1 MRIITR
7 CAKTG
12 LTEHSLMGQP
22 ENQNKS
28 VSPGKLGTFGGVFTP
43 SILTILGIILFLR
56 MGFMVGSGGLS
67 RALVIIAIANLV
79 SILTSVSMAAAA
91 TNIHVKGGGAYYLIS
106 RALGVRF
113 GGSIGIILFLA
124 QSVSIAFYC
133 IGFGEALIAV
143 LPPLPMVSVKSIS
156 VVAILFLFLL
166 AWLGADWATK
176 FQYLVMGLLVIA
188 LFSFFV
194 GASLKFETRQVVQ
207 NWAPL
212 ENGLPFWTL
221 FALFFPAVT
230 GFTQGVNMSGDL
242 ENPGRSI
249 PLGTFWAVG
258 LSAVIYFGAA
268 FLFAGAMTNA
278 DMIAN
283 YDAMKTV
290 SYFPALVTAGVL
302 AATLS
307 SAMASFL
314 GAPRI
319 LQSLASD
326 KIFTFLNPFSLGHG
340 DSNNPRRGVLLSGII
355 ALVIISFGQLNL
367 VAQIVSMFFLIS
379 YGLLNYAT
387 FYESRTKSPF
397 FRPRFRY
404 FRPWMSLLGFLTCA
418 GAMLAIDVS
427 TGIVA
432 FSIIFAIYQ
441 YLKHYSGPT
450 RWADSRRS
458 YFLQKAQENI
468 HAAALEK
475 EHDRDWRP
483 IILALTRESKRLE
496 QIMGFASWVE
506 GTSGI
511 TSAVRII
518 QGQGIKM
525 NLERRE
531 AAKQLSAELLQIKS
545 PAFPLVVSAPD
556 GSEAL
561 QTLVQSYGI
570 GPFRANTL
578 LVNWIDDLAKGLS
591 GLGALEYARNL
602 KAAFFQ
608 GLNVIILDTD
618 MNKWDRLL
626 AKSDK
631 QHQHVIDV
639 WWRDDATGNFML
651 LVAYLITR
659 NELFQDSLIRMVVR
673 GDERDITPTM
683 EGLEKQLEVARIDA
697 EPMVVEDMDQETIVK
712 TSAHSSMVF
721 MPFVTRDYHISDV
734 SGGSLYRLLP
744 QLPLTVL
751 AKAAQDI
758 DLEAEPD
765 NGLLGDLAAASD
777 ALEGAQKA
785 YRLAYKKAEQL
796 KASADRL
803 TLKLSQLNSD
813 DESRAD
819 IISQSDQAI
828 KAFEQGYR
836 KAAKARVKVEAAVR
850 ELEKMAEA

>member
-1 MRIITR
+1 MDHP
-7 CAKTG
+7 
-12 LTEHSLMGQP
+12 EHP
-22 ENQNKS
+22 DKS
-28 VSPGKLGTFGGVFTP
+28 VSQGKLGTFGGVFTP

-67 RALVIIAIANLV
+67 RALVIIVIANLV
-79 SILTSVSMAAAA
+79 SILTSVSMSAAA

-106 RALGVRF
+106 RSLGVGF

-143 LPPLPMVSVKSIS
+143 LPPSVFLSVKSIS
-156 VVAILFLFLL
+156 VAAILFLFFL

-176 FQYLVMGLLVIA
+176 FQYIVMGLLVIA
-188 LFSFFV
+188 LLSFFV
-194 GASLKFETRQVVQ
+194 GAVLKFETRQMVQ

-242 ENPGRSI
+242 ENPGKSI

-258 LSAVIYFGAA
+258 LSAVIYFAAA
-268 FLFAGAMTNA
+268 FLFAGAMSNA
-278 DMIAN
+278 DMIAD
-283 YDAMKTV
+283 YDSMKRV

-326 KIFTFLNPFSLGHG
+326 KIFTVLHPFSAGHG
-340 DSNNPRRGVLLSGII
+340 DSNNPRRGVLLSGVI
-355 ALVIISFGQLNL
+355 ALVTISFGQLNL

-397 FRPRFRY
+397 FRPRFRF
-404 FRPWMSLLGFLTCA
+404 FRPWMSLLGFLGCA
-418 GAMLAIDVS
+418 GAMLAIDIS

-468 HAAALEK
+468 RAAALEK

-483 IILALTRESKRLE
+483 IILAMTRETKRLE
-496 QIMGFASWVE
+496 QIMGFAAWVQ

-518 QGQGIKM
+518 QGQGVKT
-525 NLERRE
+525 NLERQK
-531 AAKQLSAELLQIKS
+531 AAKQLNSELSQIES
-545 PAFPLVVSAPD
+545 TAFPLVLSAPD
-556 GSEAL
+556 ISEAL

-570 GPFRANTL
+570 GPLRANTL
-578 LVNWIDDLAKGLS
+578 LVNWIDDMAKGLS
-591 GLGALEYARNL
+591 GLGTIEYARNL
-602 KAAFFQ
+602 KSAFLQ
-608 GLNVIILDTD
+608 GLNVLILDTD
-618 MNKWDRLL
+618 LNKWDKLL
-626 AKSDK
+626 AVPEDGRRR
-631 QHQHVIDV
+631 VIDV
-639 WWRDDATGNFML
+639 WWKDNSTGNFML
-651 LVAYLITR
+651 LLAYLITR
-659 NELFQDSLIRMVVR
+659 NELFKDSVVR
-673 GDERDITPTM
+673 MIAQGEEKESSLVT
-683 EGLEKQLEVARIDA
+683 EALEKQLEVARIDA
-697 EPMVVEDMDQETIVK
+697 EPLIVENMDQETVVS
-712 TSAHSSMVF
+712 TSAHSSMLF
-721 MPFVTRDYHISDV
+721 MPFRIRNYHISDMT
-734 SGGSLYRLLP
+734 GGSLHRLLP
-744 QLPLTVL
+744 QLPLTIL

-765 NGLLGDLAAASD
+765 TGVLGDLAAASD

-803 TLKLSQLNSD
+803 TLKLSELDSD
-813 DESRAD
+813 DIDRAKLIAESD
-819 IISQSDQAI
+819 KAI
-828 KAFEQGYR
+828 KTFEDGYR
-836 KAAKARVKVEAAVR
+836 KAAKARVKVEEAVR
-850 ELEKMAEA
+850 ELEKIAEAGA